1 MVAGVLFIGFM
12 VGVPILLDVVLPD
25 KAVDKLSHFF
35 RFD

>member
-12 VGVPILLDVVLPD
+12 LGIPILLDRVLPD
-25 KAVDKLSHFF
+25 KAVDKLLHFF